1 MPASSEILSQQIT
14 RLEAL
19 RQVLHAES
27 EALLGSDWA
36 RVQAIAAQKVQL
48 FREISALE
56 TQRRSQRGSAEE
68 MRQRHWLLQE
78 IAQINRR
85 NGASI
90 QALGQFQQEAWRVL
104 FGAEN
109 QLYDDDGQIGKGKSG
124 HRLGSA

>member
-1 MPASSEILSQQIT
+1 MSASSEILSQQLT

-19 RQVLHAES
+19 RQVLQAES

-36 RVQAIAAQKVQL
+36 RVRAIAAQKVQL
-48 FREISALE
+48 FREISTLE
-56 TQRRSQRGSAEE
+56 TQRRSLRGSAEE

-90 QALGQFQQEAWRVL
+90 QALGQFQQEAWRIL